1 MNKQGTPKQYKTRNK
16 LNMLFTKKEVEII
29 NLSII
34 LRTKNDLSKMLSKMS
49 KDDIPM
55 VTYNL
60 NYQI

>member
-1 MNKQGTPKQYKTRNK
+1 
-16 LNMLFTKKEVEII
+16 MLFTKKEVEII